1 VPVRGHAL
9 VRRRRRARRGGGLT
23 LTGAQLDRDFLR
35 DTLLELARVPT
46 DVPLG
51 FDTLIEPDDPKLVRY
66 VQEEI
71 RPRLVAEGADDLVDA
86 GRNNLVA
93 RFGSGEVDA
102 TLLIQ
107 SYTPT
112 QHHNLMDRPFE
123 PRIVDGAPY
132 GRDEPVVVAQ
142 GVSQCKAHQAVMLAV
157 VRLLRSHG
165 TPLRGRLYWAVNN
178 EGRSSHDCT
187 SAILDTLDRKP
198 QFALLQVDEAMRIS
212 LGNRGR
218 VDVDVTVHGR
228 TTHSSTPEDGLSA
241 IDGVAEVVRRVQGL
255 SWADEHPL
263 LGARHAHV
271 YKLELHPVAP
281 HTVPGQARLTVDRR
295 LLPGD
300 DPDTATA
307 EITEALSGMAPF
319 EVSVER
325 GVTML
330 PSLLDPSDPWLRSL
344 RGVVAE
350 TRGTPAPEVINRG
363 CFDAGGTTSRGI
375 PTASFGAGGDGHW
388 PTGDDAV
395 ALADVEHEA
404 LVLAQLILSRLA

>member
-1 VPVRGHAL
+1 
-9 VRRRRRARRGGGLT
+9 
-23 LTGAQLDRDFLR
+23 
-35 DTLLELARVPT
+35 VPT

-71 RPRLVAEGADDLVDA
+71 RPRLVAEGAVDLIDA

-93 RFGSGEVDA
+93 RLGSGELDA

-112 QHHNLMDRPFE
+112 QHHNLMERPFE
-123 PRIVDGAPY
+123 PRVVDGGRY
-132 GRDEPVVVAQ
+132 GRDEPLVVGQ

-157 VRLLRSHG
+157 MRMLRD

-187 SAILDTLDRKP
+187 SAILGALDRRP
-198 QFALLQVDEAMRIS
+198 QFALVLVDQGMRIS

-218 VDVDVTVHGR
+218 VDVEVTVRGR
-228 TTHSSTPEDGLSA
+228 TTHSSTPEEGLSA
-241 IDGVAEVVRRVQGL
+241 IEGVAEVVRRLRGL
-255 SWADEHPL
+255 TWPDDHAL

-281 HTVPGQARLTVDRR
+281 HTLPGEARLTVDRR

-300 DPDTATA
+300 DPDAATA
-307 EITEALSGMAPF
+307 EVARALSGMDGF

-344 RGVVAE
+344 REAVA
-350 TRGTPAPEVINRG
+350 GTCGAPAPEVITRG
-363 CFDAGGTTSRGI
+363 CFDAGGTSSRGI
-375 PTASFGAGGDGHW
+375 PTASFGAGGDGDW

-404 LVLAQLILSRLA
+404 LVLARLVLSRLA